1 MKKINLIFIIVIYLL
16 SINLNGFSQETENEE
31 IDKLKYEI
39 VRLKQ
44 ENLQVKKLWKLDMEK
59 VSQEMGQ
66 IEESYS
72 ATDTKLV
79 SSVEEAVETQKQ
91 SEVKT
96 NDRFIKYRKNI
107 KYGFY
112 ATAIAFLIGGLCFVY
127 LFFLIKK
134 RNKLMQKQL
143 EEEKERWNQ
152 ALSEKER
159 NLQKSIQENRNI
171 LTADLKKHS
180 TEAAE
185 SLKEIK
191 QSMVENE
198 KQLQEKTAAG
208 LASAKQEREN
218 IEEGLQKAVKQSD
231 ETNAAMPK
239 KLDALKKEILQET
252 GENKKAV
259 EKEMQKIKTALSA
272 DIKKLQ
278 KK

>member
-1 MKKINLIFIIVIYLL
+1 MKKINLIFIAIIYLL

-39 VRLKQ
+39 ARLKQ
-44 ENLQVKKLWKLDMEK
+44 ENLQFKKQWKLDVELVFQKMEK
-59 VSQEMGQ
+59 
-66 IEESYS
+66 IEKGYS
-72 ATDTKLV
+72 ETDTKLV

-91 SEVKT
+91 SEEIT
-96 NDRFIKYRKNI
+96 NERFLKYRKYI
-107 KYGFY
+107 KYGFF
-112 ATAIAFLIGGLCFVY
+112 ATVIALLIGGLCFVY
-127 LFFLIKK
+127 LLFFIKRK
-134 RNKLMQKQL
+134 NNLMQKQI
-143 EEEKERWNQ
+143 EEEKERWSLT
-152 ALSEKER
+152 LSETER
-159 NLQKSIQENRNI
+159 KLQKSIQENRNI

-180 TEAAE
+180 TESAE

-218 IEEGLQKAVKQSD
+218 IEEGLQKALKQSD
-231 ETNAAMPK
+231 ETNTAIPQ

-259 EKEMQKIKTALSA
+259 EKEMQKIKTELSA